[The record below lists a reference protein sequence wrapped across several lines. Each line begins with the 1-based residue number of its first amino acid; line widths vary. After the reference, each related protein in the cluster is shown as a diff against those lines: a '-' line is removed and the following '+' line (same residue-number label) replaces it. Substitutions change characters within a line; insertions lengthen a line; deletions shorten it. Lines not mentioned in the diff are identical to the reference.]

1 MLVPREACVKAG
13 DAGLCGFVCFYMCIQ
28 EMLLSL
34 GWVGWYM
41 EAASVS
47 VTVSNSQ
54 ALTRLGTRE
63 GSDSW
68 KLVLWIVPFVL
79 SVVVS

>member
-1 MLVPREACVKAG
+1 
-13 DAGLCGFVCFYMCIQ
+13 
-28 EMLLSL
+28 
-34 GWVGWYM
+34 M